1 MRLQLYILRLVLVA
15 FGFTFGGM
23 VVLALPGVAVSAVHK
38 LKGFPILEVIK
49 WLPLALAE
57 LGPYLVPLAF
67 LFAVVSAYARLAAD
81 NEWTAIRMSGRG
93 PMSVVW
99 PSLAFAFVLQLCT
112 LQLLSEFLP
121 WVRQQQNT
129 FVLQAASRGIRDL
142 APGRTELQ
150 LGEFYLTARRR
161 DGPAFLDA
169 FLHLPG
175 EDGGEA
181 RTLRAERVRFRFQE
195 DQVLLEL
202 VEARTVLGDHEVR
215 SGNPV
220 IRLDTALLRSEKKS
234 KALSSRYWNDARLET
249 EMAVA
254 AAAGDEAL
262 RRNLSFEYHWRRALS
277 ATCVVF
283 LLLGLPTGLS
293 SRRGNQLLPQAMAVG
308 LALLYYVLFMQATR
322 QLFNRTWV
330 PELEAAWAVT
340 VASLLCGA
348 WWTRRVLRR

>member
-23 VVLALPGVAVSAVHK
+23 LVLALPGVAVSAVHK
-38 LKGFPILEVIK
+38 LKGFPILEVLK

-57 LGPYLVPLAF
+57 LGPYLVPLAL
-67 LFAVVSAYARLAAD
+67 LFAVVSVYARLAAD

-93 PMSVVW
+93 PMAVVW

-121 WVRQQQNT
+121 WVRQEQNT

-142 APGRTELQ
+142 APGRTEIQ

-169 FLHLPG
+169 FLHLPA

-220 IRLDTALLRSEKKS
+220 IRLDTALLRSDKKS
-234 KALSSRYWNDARLET
+234 RALSSRYWNDARLEI
-249 EMAVA
+249 EMAA
-254 AAAGDEAL
+254 ADPAL
-262 RRNLSFEYHWRRALS
+262 RRTLSFEYHWRRALS

-283 LLLGLPTGLS
+283 LLLGVPVGLA
-293 SRRGNQLLPQAMAVG
+293 SRRGNQLLPQAVAVG
-308 LALLYYVLFMQATR
+308 LALLYYVLFMQVTR
-322 QLFNRTWV
+322 QLARQEWV
-330 PELEAAWAVT
+330 PEREAAWAVT
-340 VASLLCGA
+340 LAFLLLGA
-348 WWTRRVLRR
+348 WWTRGALRR

>member
-67 LFAVVSAYARLAAD
+67 LFAVVSVYARLAAD

-99 PSLAFAFVLQLCT
+99 PSLLFAFVLQLCT

-142 APGRTELQ
+142 APGRTEIQ

-169 FLHLPG
+169 FLHLPA

-195 DQVLLEL
+195 EQVLLEL

-220 IRLDTALLRSEKKS
+220 IRLDTALLRSDKKS
-234 KALSSRYWNDARLET
+234 KALSSRYWNDARLEA
-249 EMAVA
+249 EMAA
-254 AAAGDEAL
+254 ADPAL
-262 RRNLSFEYHWRRALS
+262 RRTLSFEYHWRRALS

-283 LLLGLPTGLS
+283 LLLGVPTGLAL
-293 SRRGNQLLPQAMAVG
+293 RRGNQLLPQAVAVG

-322 QLFNRTWV
+322 QLARHEWV
-330 PELEAAWAVT
+330 PERAAAWAVT
-340 VASLLCGA
+340 LTFLLLGA
-348 WWTRRVLRR
+348 WWTRGALRR